1 MSADTTDNIR
11 MFPGAEVPE
20 QTLNVV
26 REPFGYCAHDKI
38 SLNEHSRTVLCAKC
52 NKVFDP
58 FDFLKNEVHR
68 IQRAWDD
75 HRQVRQKVSEGLE
88 RVEALKREEA
98 RLKGR
103 IKTAKA
109 KVEPVIDV
117 RNRSL

>member
-1 MSADTTDNIR
+1 MDDNIR
-11 MFPGAEVPE
+11 KFPGAEIPE
-20 QTLNVV
+20 QTLSVV
-26 REPFGYCAHDKI
+26 REPYGFCNHDKI
-38 SLNEHSRTVLCAKC
+38 SLDEHSRTVQCAKC

-58 FDFLKNEVHR
+58 FDFLKNEVR
-68 IQRAWDD
+68 RLQVAWDD
-75 HRQVRQKVSEGLE
+75 YRQVRQKVQAGLDS
-88 RVEALKREEA
+88 VDALKREEA